1 MKKQT
6 LILHAC
12 AIFVLFTLYGAQPIQ
27 PLFKA
32 QFALGDLQAVIFTTV
47 IMLPLGVAP
56 IFYGYILE
64 NFPLKRML
72 RTSLFLLGILEIG
85 FAFSGSYAA
94 LIGIRA
100 AQGLLI
106 PAALT
111 ALVSYVSIS
120 SSARNMQKA
129 LGNYVGITILGGF
142 LGRFLS
148 GISSALFGWRLFFL
162 LTGAGLVVLAFSLAK
177 IDDDAKSG
185 FGKPAASEI
194 AGILGVRD
202 NALICVAILCV
213 FFVFQGLLNFLPFEL
228 KNIDQNT
235 GGGKTGFMYA
245 GYIAGIVTALNVTR
259 ILRFFGGAPRAMV
272 IGMLI
277 YIAGLQIFHV
287 RSFAVMFFSM
297 FIFCLGMFMVHSL
310 AAGYINKLAGERRSI
325 TNGLYLS
332 FYYAGGTLGTF
343 LPGIFYY
350 RWGWHVFVAVLTL
363 VLLLALALVGLL
375 ARRAPPPP
383 ATAPK

>member
-6 LILHAC
+6 LVFHTCTIL
-12 AIFVLFTLYGAQPIQ
+12 VLFTLYGAQPIQ
-27 PLFKA
+27 PLFKE

-72 RTSLFLLGILEIG
+72 RTSLFLLGILETC
-85 FAFSGSYAA
+85 FALSDSYAMM
-94 LIGIRA
+94 IGIRA

-111 ALVSYVSIS
+111 ALVSYAAIS
-120 SSARNMQKA
+120 SSAGNMQKA

-148 GISSALFGWRLFFL
+148 GISSELFGWRPFFM
-162 LTGAGLVVLAFSLAK
+162 LTGLGLVVMTFALAGISGGS
-177 IDDDAKSG
+177 KSG
-185 FGKPAASEI
+185 FTKPAASEI
-194 AGILGVRD
+194 ASIFGVRH
-202 NALICVAILCV
+202 NALICAAILCV

-228 KNIDQNT
+228 RNIDENT
-235 GGGKTGFMYA
+235 GGIKTGFMYA
-245 GYIAGIVTALNVTR
+245 GYIVGIVLAFNSLR
-259 ILRFFGGAPRAMV
+259 IIRFFGSAPRAMAA
-272 IGMLI
+272 GMLI
-277 YIAGLQIFHV
+277 YISGLQIFHV
-287 RSFAVMFFSM
+287 RSFGVMFLSM
-297 FIFCLGMFMVHSL
+297 FVFCLGMFMVHSL
-310 AAGYINKLAGERRSI
+310 AAGYINKLAGERKSI

-343 LPGIFYY
+343 LPGIFYHH
-350 RWGWHVFVAVLTL
+350 WGWHVFVAVLTL
-363 VLLLALALVGLL
+363 VLLLALAFVALL
-375 ARRAPPPP
+375 ARHTPPQ
-383 ATAPK
+383 

>member
-1 MKKQT
+1 MKKQMP
-6 LILHAC
+6 ILHAC
-12 AIFVLFTLYGAQPIQ
+12 AILVLFTLYGVQPIQ
-27 PLFKA
+27 PLFKE

-47 IMLPLGVAP
+47 TMLPLGVAP
-56 IFYGYILE
+56 ILYGYILE

-85 FAFSGSYAA
+85 FALSDSYAV

-120 SSARNMQKA
+120 SSTGNMQKA

-142 LGRFLS
+142 LGRLLS
-148 GISSALFGWRLFFL
+148 GISAEFFGWRPFFM
-162 LTGAGLVVLAFSLAK
+162 LTGAGLIVLAFSLAK
-177 IDDDAKSG
+177 IGDGAKSG

-194 AGILGVRD
+194 AAILGIRH
-202 NALICVAILCV
+202 NALICAAILCV

-228 KNIDQNT
+228 KNIDRNI
-235 GGGKTGFMYA
+235 GGGKTGLMYA
-245 GYIAGIVTALNVTR
+245 GYVIGIIAALNATR
-259 ILRFFGGAPRAMV
+259 VIRLFGSAPRAMAA
-272 IGMLI
+272 GMLI

-287 RSFAVMFFSM
+287 KSFVIMFLSM
-297 FIFCLGMFMVHSL
+297 SVFCLGMFMVHSL
-310 AAGYINKLAGERRSI
+310 AAGYINKLAGERKSI

-332 FYYAGGTLGTF
+332 FYYMGGTLGTF
-343 LPGIFYY
+343 LPGIFHHL
-350 RWGWHVFVAVLTL
+350 WGWHAFVIALTF
-363 VLLLALALVGLL
+363 VLLLALAFIALL
-375 ARRAPPPP
+375 ARRPPPP
-383 ATAPK
+383 PIAPR